1 MALRAQNE
9 LSSSTIQSSSL
20 SHLVGLPVFW
30 HDANSNPTME
40 WDRWVDLFQV
50 AVMVK
55 YSISLTELT
64 REATQQNPRV
74 RALMG
79 DFEEELANKKVVR
92 VLYLSLG
99 ETARKQFRD
108 KFPHATLW
116 SLKVSE
122 LIKMCNECFWKK
134 RNRTLDRHKFVSRM
148 QQTGETLS
156 QFWHAL
162 NGLAAPCDFG
172 EITTT
177 LVLDMFILHMTN
189 KKVQEKLCTEPK
201 EPEQALEFAIAFEE
215 GIKRQKS
222 YGITAETPKTAVK
235 SEPVFAVERANQK
248 ECFRCGEPW
257 NT

>member
-1 MALRAQNE
+1 MRAQNE
-9 LSSSTIQSSSL
+9 LSSSTLQSSSL
-20 SHLVGLPVFW
+20 SHLVGHPVFW
-30 HDANSNPTME
+30 HDANSNPTLE
-40 WDRWVDLFQV
+40 WDKWVDLFQV
-50 AVMVK
+50 AVMAK
-55 YSISLTELT
+55 YSISLTELA
-64 REATQQNPRV
+64 RDACQQNPRA

-79 DFEEELANKKVVR
+79 DLEEEPANKNVVS

-99 ETARKQFRD
+99 EAARKQFRD
-108 KFPHATLW
+108 NVPHVTLW

-122 LIKMCNECFWKK
+122 MTKMCKECFWKK
-134 RNRTLDRHKFVSRM
+134 NRTLDRHKFFSRM

-189 KKVQEKLCTEPK
+189 KKVQEKICTEPK

-215 GIKRQKS
+215 G
-222 YGITAETPKTAVK
+222 
-235 SEPVFAVERANQK
+235 
-248 ECFRCGEPW
+248 
-257 NT
+257 

>member
-20 SHLVGLPVFW
+20 SHLLGLPVFW

-40 WDRWVDLFQV
+40 WDKWVDLFQV
-50 AVMVK
+50 AVMAK

-64 REATQQNPRV
+64 RDASQQNPRV
-74 RALMG
+74 RALVG
-79 DFEEELANKKVVR
+79 DLEKEPANKKVVS

-99 ETARKQFRD
+99 EAARKQFKD
-108 KFPHATLW
+108 KNPHVTLW

-122 LIKMCNECFWKK
+122 LTKTCNGCFWKK
-134 RNRTLDRHKFVSRM
+134 KNRTLDRHKFFSRM

-177 LVLDMFILHMTN
+177 LVLDMLILHMTN
-189 KKVQEKLCTEPK
+189 KKIQKKLCTEPK
-201 EPEQALEFAIAFEE
+201 EPEQALEFSIAFEE
-215 GIKRQKS
+215 GIKRQES
-222 YGITAETPKTAVK
+222 YGTQTTDSSKTSVRPPCICSK
-235 SEPVFAVERANQK
+235 K
-248 ECFRCGEPW
+248 I
-257 NT
+257 